1 MSEKI
6 YDKMIRVDRE
16 SHALVSAAASLDQRG
31 LSELAAEI
39 LRHGAR
45 KIIYK
50 HTAAADGLEVEA

>member
-1 MSEKI
+1 MSSEK
-6 YDKMIRVDRE
+6 DKLIRIDVEANKLLR
-16 SHALVSAAASLDQRG
+16 AAAALEQRTIVDVA
-31 LSELAAEI
+31 SEL